1 MVLPFIAAYLTRKA
15 SHKLFSYGKAFVNTF
30 LGAIIVIAVS
40 VNREVILNFTPD
52 LNNVYLLSAS
62 IPIFGLLVYYLV
74 KDKDKPAAVNY
85 SLYTVVKNR
94 GLGLALALFFFSNQ
108 VAIPSIIGL
117 ITEVVYFIIFKKF
130 IVKV

>member
-1 MVLPFIAAYLTRKA
+1 MLLPFIAAYLIRKA
-15 SHKLFSYGKAFVNTF
+15 THKIFRYGKAVVNTF
-30 LGAIIVIAVS
+30 LGCIIVIAVS
-40 VNREVILNFTPD
+40 VNREAILNFTPD

-62 IPIFGLLVYYLV
+62 IPIFGLLVYYLA

-94 GLGLALALFFFSNQ
+94 GLGLALALFFFSNN